1 MGSVQRMSSMNLR
14 KITETDRPQ
23 IVDSSARNP
32 WHDGQGSADFFF
44 EPHTDSFI
52 LEDDNGPVLNVRLAR
67 ALRVNIVF
75 NDPDAR
81 ERNKE
86 TMTHLANFLRTMA
99 GESGFREVVYTSENR
114 ALRAFGQTLG
124 FSPTPDMVMSV
135 DPGKG

>member
-1 MGSVQRMSSMNLR
+1 MSSMNLR
-14 KITETDRPQ
+14 KITDADRPQ
-23 IVDSSARNP
+23 IADSIACDP
-32 WHDGQGSADFFF
+32 WHDGRGSADFFF
-44 EPHTDSFI
+44 EPHTDAFVISDS
-52 LEDDNGPVLNVRLAR
+52 EGDVLNVRLSR

-86 TMTHLANFLRTMA
+86 TMTHLANLLRTMA

-124 FSPTPDMVMSV
+124 FNPTPDMVMTV
-135 DPGKG
+135 DPEKG